1 MKVVFGKYEE
11 IDIKNYESM
20 QCEAVKIQFS
30 VKNASSANVSLA
42 ES

>member
-20 QCEAVKIQFS
+20 QCEAVK
-30 VKNASSANVSLA
+30 SSSRSKMLPPQM
-42 ES
+42 